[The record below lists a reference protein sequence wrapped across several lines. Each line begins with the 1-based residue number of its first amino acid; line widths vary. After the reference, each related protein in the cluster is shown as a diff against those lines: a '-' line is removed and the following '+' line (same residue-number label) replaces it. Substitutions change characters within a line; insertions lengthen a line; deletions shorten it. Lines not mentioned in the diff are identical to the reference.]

1 MVVEKT
7 LESALDCKKIKSVKP
22 KGNPSLIFIER
33 TDAEGE
39 TAILWP
45 PDARTDS
52 LEKTLMLGKMEARR
66 RRGQKRI

>member
-7 LESALDCKKIKSVKP
+7 LESPLDCKKIKSVNP
-22 KGNPSLIFIER
+22 KGNQSLIFIER

-39 TAILWP
+39 TAVLWP

-66 RRGQKRI
+66 RRGI

>member
-7 LESALDCKKIKSVKP
+7 LESALDCKKIKSVEP